1 MANSD
6 GYPWESADDQIEYTR
21 VFIPTRAEQTQ
32 MDAALQAA
40 AAPSAE
46 IRRQLM
52 RPLPMAPRY
61 GSPGPG
67 TDILTCW
74 QESPV
79 APVHSIMDYTSDEA
93 ALLSTSRPS
102 IGQW

>member
-6 GYPWESADDQIEYTR
+6 GYPWESEDDRLAYTR
-21 VFIPTRAEQTQ
+21 VFIPTRTEQAR

-46 IRRQLM
+46 IRRQM
-52 RPLPMAPRY
+52 MAPVPMPPRY
-61 GSPGPG
+61 GNSGPG

-74 QESPV
+74 EQ
-79 APVHSIMDYTSDEA
+79 APVIPVKSIMDYSDDEA
-93 ALLSTSRPS
+93 GLQATSRPS
-102 IGQW
+102 LGQW

>member
-6 GYPWESADDQIEYTR
+6 GYPWESNDDQTEYTR
-21 VFIPTRAEQTQ
+21 VFLPTRGEQAR

-40 AAPSAE
+40 ALPGQE

-52 RPLPMAPRY
+52 TPPPVPPRY
-61 GSPGPG
+61 GYAGRG

-74 QESPV
+74 EQPQTV
-79 APVHSIMDYTSDEA
+79 PVHSIMDYTNDEA
-93 ALLSTSRPS
+93 GLQSTARPS
-102 IGQW
+102 LGQW